1 LKPALSVEDLSLSI
15 GGAKILDGVSL
26 SVNENETLGIIGPNG
41 AGKTTF
47 FNLLSGLRTP
57 TRGSIHLGD
66 RDITKMSIEQRA
78 QLGISRTFQTSSIFP
93 NLNLLENVR
102 IAAQAK
108 LGGSFN
114 ITRNAYSFKDSV
126 EMAEACLAQVGLR
139 DKSYLFAQTLS
150 HGDKRRLEIAI
161 VLASDAH
168 IILLDE
174 PMAGM
179 SVEHVPELV
188 EIIRGLARVH
198 HKTVLIVEHH
208 MDVVLGLADRIAVLN
223 FGELL
228 ICDRPEKVT
237 ANPIV
242 QNAYLGVGL

>member
-1 LKPALSVEDLSLSI
+1 MKPALSVEDLSLSI

-66 RDITKMSIEQRA
+66 RDITKMPIEQRA